1 MSYPEPPFNIP
12 ASHHLAHADRGL
24 WPIRVLHSSSRQ
36 TPAMSGHYASINSLA
51 RRIDKVGGVAV
62 PGHPYLLVNV
72 ALVAMHGVVLL
83 RRYETPVWELVFR
96 TPDSRTPHPG

>member
-1 MSYPEPPFNIP
+1 MLPF
-12 ASHHLAHADRGL
+12 LA
-24 WPIRVLHSSSRQ
+24 
-36 TPAMSGHYASINSLA
+36 Y
-51 RRIDKVGGVAV
+51 
-62 PGHPYLLVNV
+62 PYLLVNV